1 MSMSYQKSITT
12 ASALML
18 MGLYGGACASAAQR
32 AGQGGTRGGTNEV
45 AVSEYRIGPGD
56 VLRIDVW
63 REPDASM
70 AAALV
75 RFDGKLSLPLVGQ
88 VDVVGLTPTELQ
100 AVLATK
106 YGTIIRD
113 PRVTVMVSTPNN
125 LKVYVIGEVRR
136 EGSLRLEAPT
146 TVLQALAESG
156 GVTDYAKRGKIYV
169 LRVVNKKQVRLP
181 FDFNAVL
188 KGSKPEQNVILQPG
202 DTVVVPR

>member
-1 MSMSYQKSITT
+1 MNYQKSIRT
-12 ASALML
+12 ASTLML
-18 MGLYGGACASAAQR
+18 IGLFGAAGAGAAQR
-32 AGQGGTRGGTNEV
+32 AGQNGSAGAASNV
-45 AVSEYRIGPGD
+45 AASEYRIGPGD

-70 AAALV
+70 ASAVV

-88 VDVVGLTPTELQ
+88 VDVVGLTPSELQ
-100 AVLATK
+100 TVLVTK

-113 PRVTVMVSTPNN
+113 PRVTVMVTTPNN

-156 GVTDYAKRGKIYV
+156 GLTDYAKRGKIYV
-169 LRVVNKKQVRLP
+169 LRIVNKKQVRLP

-188 KGSKPEQNVILQPG
+188 KGGKPEQNVILQPG